1 MPSPPKIHFV
11 RHAQG
16 YHNLGAQFS
25 NIRDPRLTPVG
36 ESQCANLQKGHF
48 PAERQQSLSLIAASP
63 LTRTLHTAFIAFQS
77 ALTKKDSKCK
87 PTILA
92 IPDAQ
97 ETSDYPCDTGSD
109 VPVLQKLCE
118 EQKWPVDLSLLKDD
132 WNVKTI
138 DGRYSPASSAL
149 VVRARDCRK
158 FLREKARELSDSG
171 DKDVEIVLV
180 THGGYLHYLTGDWED
195 AAKFSGTGWENT
207 EYRTYE
213 FEDSFLSN
221 SDDEASLLETMSSRK
236 RRGVDYPQL
245 GHEKQEVF
253 FKQMMQYWEDQG
265 LDNPD
270 KISPAVVEKEATS
283 EEHGQQ
289 PADLERQVT
298 KAADHLESMEIN
310 TQPQMKTIKLIA

>member
-1 MPSPPKIHFV
+1 MPSLPKIHFV

-16 YHNLGAQFS
+16 FHNLGAEFS
-25 NIRDPRLTPVG
+25 NIRDPRLTPLGV
-36 ESQCANLQKGHF
+36 SQCANLQKEHF
-48 PAERQQSLSLIAASP
+48 PAERQRSLSLITASP
-63 LTRTLHTAFIAFQS
+63 LTRTLQTANFSFQP
-77 ALTKKDSKCK
+77 ALTTKDSKCK

-109 VPVLQKLCE
+109 VPVLQKACE

-132 WNVKTI
+132 WNIKTL
-138 DGRYSPASSAL
+138 DGRYSPASAAL

-158 FLREKARELSDSG
+158 LLREKARELSNSG
-171 DKDVEIVLV
+171 DENVEIVLV

-213 FEDSFLSN
+213 FETSFLSD
-221 SDDEASLLETMSSRK
+221 SDDTASLSETMPSRR
-236 RRGVDYPQL
+236 RRGVNYPQL

-253 FKQMMQYWEDQG
+253 FKKMMQSWENQG
-265 LDNPD
+265 LQTPENV
-270 KISPAVVEKEATS
+270 SPAPVKEEAKA

-298 KAADHLESMEIN
+298 KAADHLEKMEIN
-310 TQPQMKTIKLIA
+310 TQPQVKTVKLVA